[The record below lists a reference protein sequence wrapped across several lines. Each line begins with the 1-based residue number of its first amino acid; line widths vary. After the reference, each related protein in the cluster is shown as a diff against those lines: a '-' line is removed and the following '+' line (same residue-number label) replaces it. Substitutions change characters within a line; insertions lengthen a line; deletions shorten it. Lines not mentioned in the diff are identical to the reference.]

1 MRMQKQGDRWEKA
14 RVELIRRWRQV
25 LERIEA
31 RDEGGT
37 LELIDVMDEF
47 CDQALEDRRS
57 GLPPRVAAPLGTSSV
72 PAEFAA
78 RCLFCRGFA
87 DAGGCFGTVEFLN
100 RAVLDGRWEAA
111 KTLAAD
117 YLDRLRTVR
126 FAPEGGPA
134 RSS

>member
-1 MRMQKQGDRWEKA
+1 MPERGNRWEKA
-14 RVELIRRWRQV
+14 RVELIARWRKV

-47 CDQALEDRRS
+47 CDQAIADRGR
-57 GLPPRVAAPLGTSSV
+57 GGPPRVADPQAIAPGST
-72 PAEFAA
+72 EFAG

-87 DAGGCFGTVEFLN
+87 DAGGCFGIVELLN
-100 RAVLDGRWEAA
+100 RAVLAGRWEAA
-111 KTLAAD
+111 RTLAAE

-126 FAPEGGPA
+126 FQPGASEAPGA
-134 RSS
+134 